1 MTIIKTVALAGA
13 NGSVGKPMLEELIH
27 QGYTV
32 TVLARSE
39 STSTYPSTVK
49 TVKVDFGNKSQLVSA
64 LRNQD
69 AFISTIGSEGGQD
82 AILLSESVIEAGVKR
97 FIPSEFGS
105 DKTNA
110 EVCKLPF
117 YAPKLAA
124 QTRLE
129 ELTASSDC
137 QTTWT
142 HVYCNAFVDYC
153 LRVPLIADLKQKKIT
168 LWDGGDVKYTATPTK
183 AVAKATVNILKN
195 LEATKN
201 RAVKISSITLT
212 QKRVLLAAQKAL
224 GSEGWTVTDKTTES
238 AVKESYAA
246 LKAEPNNVMVWIM
259 GFLSFAIFAQE
270 AGGNFSNSP
279 DNKLLETPQMD
290 EDELVEIIRQNA

>member
-1 MTIIKTVALAGA
+1 M
-13 NGSVGKPMLEELIH
+13 
-27 QGYTV
+27 
-32 TVLARSE
+32 
-39 STSTYPSTVK
+39 
-49 TVKVDFGNKSQLVSA
+49 
-64 LRNQD
+64 
-69 AFISTIGSEGGQD
+69 
-82 AILLSESVIEAGVKR
+82 
-97 FIPSEFGS
+97 
-105 DKTNA
+105 
-110 EVCKLPF
+110 
-117 YAPKLAA
+117 
-124 QTRLE
+124 
-129 ELTASSDC
+129 
-137 QTTWT
+137 
-142 HVYCNAFVDYC
+142 
-153 LRVPLIADLKQKKIT
+153 
-168 LWDGGDVKYTATPTK
+168 
-183 AVAKATVNILKN
+183 NILKN

-224 GSEGWTVTDKTTES
+224 GSEGWTVTNKTTES